1 MIYNKK
7 HVVRMSIMEKLE
19 SRADVEVYVRNLV
32 YSLVAPDSPV
42 FEDFVERE
50 IDFLTQVTSLDE
62 KKIGSTY
69 RARVSYGARMFCRPA
84 VLSIR
89 MSRRVE
95 QSLINW
101 VSLEPRRM
109 PPHH

>member
-1 MIYNKK
+1 
-7 HVVRMSIMEKLE
+7 MEKLE

-69 RARVSYGARMFCRPA
+69 RARVTKGS
-84 VLSIR
+84 VL
-89 MSRRVE
+89 
-95 QSLINW
+95 NT
-101 VSLEPRRM
+101 VSNIHGNIDEPNYPVIEGPDEWYEFHDSVM
-109 PPHH
+109 TVFDDHGV